1 MWKKITLPVT
11 GCSIR
16 KLRYCNRKLQSVSY
30 LAIAL
35 SLASKLETPG
45 GQYAVRVRRQQPIG
59 IDPPDTMAVPN
70 ANAGLPPST
79 EELLRY
85 SRAADLQALQQVPL
99 NVLRAYC
106 HQQLQCAVSDG
117 DFKDAAEGEDIRVRA
132 TTPHTTT
139 KQADL
144 FEQQKAET
152 QARDLLI
159 GFMAEDNVSMETL
172 NKIQS
177 TEFLS
182 KQVSHH

>member
-1 MWKKITLPVT
+1 
-11 GCSIR
+11 
-16 KLRYCNRKLQSVSY
+16 
-30 LAIAL
+30 
-35 SLASKLETPG
+35 
-45 GQYAVRVRRQQPIG
+45 
-59 IDPPDTMAVPN
+59 MAVPN

-106 HQQLQCAVSDG
+106 HQQFQCAVSDD

-132 TTPHTTT
+132 TTLHTTI

-172 NKIQS
+172 NEIQS

-182 KQVSHH
+182 KQVSHHWCL

>member
-1 MWKKITLPVT
+1 MLFVFAGNSP
-11 GCSIR
+11 SIHQV
-16 KLRYCNRKLQSVSY
+16 LQWLY
-30 LAIAL
+30 Q
-35 SLASKLETPG
+35 T
-45 GQYAVRVRRQQPIG
+45 QQRRL
-59 IDPPDTMAVPN
+59 TA
-70 ANAGLPPST
+70 PST

-106 HQQLQCAVSDG
+106 HQQFQCAVSDD

-132 TTPHTTT
+132 TTLHTTI

>member
-1 MWKKITLPVT
+1 
-11 GCSIR
+11 
-16 KLRYCNRKLQSVSY
+16 
-30 LAIAL
+30 
-35 SLASKLETPG
+35 
-45 GQYAVRVRRQQPIG
+45 
-59 IDPPDTMAVPN
+59 
-70 ANAGLPPST
+70 
-79 EELLRY
+79 
-85 SRAADLQALQQVPL
+85 LQQVPL
-99 NVLRAYC
+99 DVLRAYC
-106 HQQLQCAVSDG
+106 HQQFQCAVSDDG
-117 DFKDAAEGEDIRVRA
+117 FKGGIRVRA
-132 TTPHTTT
+132 TTLHTII